1 MIVIIVA
8 LSYVPGVADHETAF
22 AATQPSSGRTSDA
35 KGDIVLLT
43 TELGRTVSISL
54 MRTAVQDQVVKLDA
68 ETSSVT
74 RLLDFGSLFAD
85 YKASATHAGTDD
97 SDELPV
103 NLRAVAPAV
112 RYNRRYGFLRFA
124 VRR

>member
-1 MIVIIVA
+1 MFRGSPTMKP
-8 LSYVPGVADHETAF
+8 LSPPRNHPR
-22 AATQPSSGRTSDA
+22 AARWMPKATSCCSPPNWAA
-35 KGDIVLLT
+35 K
-43 TELGRTVSISL
+43 
-54 MRTAVQDQVVKLDA
+54 DQVVKLDA

>member
-1 MIVIIVA
+1 MFRGSPTMKP
-8 LSYVPGVADHETAF
+8 LSPPRNHPQ
-22 AATQPSSGRTSDA
+22 AA
-35 KGDIVLLT
+35 
-43 TELGRTVSISL
+43 LGRDDN
-54 MRTAVQDQVVKLDA
+54 AVQDQVVKLDA

>member
-1 MIVIIVA
+1 MPKA
-8 LSYVPGVADHETAF
+8 TSCCSPPNW
-22 AATQPSSGRTSDA
+22 AATTTPCRTRS
-35 KGDIVLLT
+35 
-43 TELGRTVSISL
+43 
-54 MRTAVQDQVVKLDA
+54 VKLDA

>member
-1 MIVIIVA
+1 M
-8 LSYVPGVADHETAF
+8 SYVPGVANHETAF
-22 AATQPSSGRTSDA
+22 AATQPSSGRTLDA
-35 KGDIVLLT
+35 KGDIVL
-43 TELGRTVSISL
+43 RDDN
-54 MRTAVQDQVVKLDA
+54 AVQDQVVKFDA

>member
-1 MIVIIVA
+1 M
-8 LSYVPGVADHETAF
+8 SYVPGVANHETAF

-43 TELGRTVSISL
+43 TELGRDDN
-54 MRTAVQDQVVKLDA
+54 AVQDQVVKLDA

-74 RLLDFGSLFAD
+74 RLLDFGSRFAD

>member
-1 MIVIIVA
+1 MPKA
-8 LSYVPGVADHETAF
+8 TSCCSPPNW
-22 AATQPSSGRTSDA
+22 AAT
-35 KGDIVLLT
+35 T
-43 TELGRTVSISL
+43 T
-54 MRTAVQDQVVKLDA
+54 VQDQVVKLDA

>member
-1 MIVIIVA
+1 MFRGSPRPQFILVA
-8 LSYVPGVADHETAF
+8 LLAF
-22 AATQPSSGRTSDA
+22 VIFWPH
-35 KGDIVLLT
+35 
-43 TELGRTVSISL
+43 
-54 MRTAVQDQVVKLDA
+54 
-68 ETSSVT
+68 
-74 RLLDFGSLFAD
+74 FGSLFAD

>member
-1 MIVIIVA
+1 M
-8 LSYVPGVADHETAF
+8 SYVPGVADHETAF

-43 TELGRTVSISL
+43 TELGRDDN
-54 MRTAVQDQVVKLDA
+54 AVQDQVVKLDA

-74 RLLDFGSLFAD
+74 RLLDFGNLFAD

>member
-1 MIVIIVA
+1 M
-8 LSYVPGVADHETAF
+8 SYVPGVANHETAF
-22 AATQPSSGRTSDA
+22 AATQPSSGRTLDA

-43 TELGRTVSISL
+43 TELGRDDN
-54 MRTAVQDQVVKLDA
+54 AVQDQVVKLDA

-74 RLLDFGSLFAD
+74 RLLFAD
-85 YKASATHAGTDD
+85 YKTSATHAGTDD

>member
-1 MIVIIVA
+1 M
-8 LSYVPGVADHETAF
+8 SYVPGVANHETAF

-35 KGDIVLLT
+35 KGDI
-43 TELGRTVSISL
+43 ELGRDDN
-54 MRTAVQDQVVKLDA
+54 AVQDQVVKLDA

>member
-1 MIVIIVA
+1 MFRGSPTMKP
-8 LSYVPGVADHETAF
+8 LSPPRNHPGYHNYNE
-22 AATQPSSGRTSDA
+22 GRTLDA

-43 TELGRTVSISL
+43 TELGRDDN
-54 MRTAVQDQVVKLDA
+54 AVQDQVVKLDA

-112 RYNRRYGFLRFA
+112 RYNQRYGFLRFA

>member
-1 MIVIIVA
+1 M
-8 LSYVPGVADHETAF
+8 
-22 AATQPSSGRTSDA
+22 DA

-43 TELGRTVSISL
+43 TELGRDDN
-54 MRTAVQDQVVKLDA
+54 AVQDQVVKLDA
-68 ETSSVT
+68 ETSSVA
-74 RLLDFGSLFAD
+74 RLLDFGSLLAD

-103 NLRAVAPAV
+103 DLRAVAPAV

>member
-43 TELGRTVSISL
+43 TELGRDDN
-54 MRTAVQDQVVKLDA
+54 AVQDQVVKLDA

-74 RLLDFGSLFAD
+74 RLLDFGSR
-85 YKASATHAGTDD
+85 SPITRR
-97 SDELPV
+97 PPRM
-103 NLRAVAPAV
+103 RA
-112 RYNRRYGFLRFA
+112 RTIRMNCR
-124 VRR
+124 

>member
-1 MIVIIVA
+1 MFRGSPTMKP
-8 LSYVPGVADHETAF
+8 LSPPRNHPQ
-22 AATQPSSGRTSDA
+22 AARRMPKATSCRD
-35 KGDIVLLT
+35 DN
-43 TELGRTVSISL
+43 
-54 MRTAVQDQVVKLDA
+54 AVQDQVVKLDA

>member
-1 MIVIIVA
+1 M
-8 LSYVPGVADHETAF
+8 
-22 AATQPSSGRTSDA
+22 
-35 KGDIVLLT
+35 LLT
-43 TELGRTVSISL
+43 TELGRDDN
-54 MRTAVQDQVVKLDA
+54 AVQDQVVKLDA

-74 RLLDFGSLFAD
+74 RLLDFGSAD

>member
-1 MIVIIVA
+1 MFRGSPTMKP
-8 LSYVPGVADHETAF
+8 LSPPRNHSR
-22 AATQPSSGRTSDA
+22 AARWIA

-43 TELGRTVSISL
+43 TELGRDDNS
-54 MRTAVQDQVVKLDA
+54 VQDQVVKLDA

>member
-1 MIVIIVA
+1 M
-8 LSYVPGVADHETAF
+8 SYVPGIANHETAF
-22 AATQPSSGRTSDA
+22 AATQPSSGRTSGA

-43 TELGRTVSISL
+43 TELGRDDN
-54 MRTAVQDQVVKLDA
+54 AVQDQVVKLA

>member
-1 MIVIIVA
+1 M
-8 LSYVPGVADHETAF
+8 
-22 AATQPSSGRTSDA
+22 
-35 KGDIVLLT
+35 
-43 TELGRTVSISL
+43 
-54 MRTAVQDQVVKLDA
+54 
-68 ETSSVT
+68 T